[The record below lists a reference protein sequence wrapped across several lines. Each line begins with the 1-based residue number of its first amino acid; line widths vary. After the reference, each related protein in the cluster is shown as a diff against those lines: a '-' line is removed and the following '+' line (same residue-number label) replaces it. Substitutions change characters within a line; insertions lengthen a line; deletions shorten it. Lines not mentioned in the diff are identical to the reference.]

1 MPELVLP
8 TPAVRDSF
16 LDGERAACIVDGTS
30 PSWLDSI
37 EADFD
42 AYVARCRQTRQ
53 MWGVPTS
60 EFWFVNGPVYY
71 GAVTIRHL
79 LTPQLRHEG
88 GHIGYIV
95 APARRRRGHAT
106 AMFAGARTICRARG
120 MTDLL
125 LTCDDENIGSRRAI
139 EANGG
144 VLETVADGTCRYW
157 IRL

>member
-60 EFWFVNGPVYY
+60 DVFSPAVNP
-71 GAVTIRHL
+71 
-79 LTPQLRHEG
+79 
-88 GHIGYIV
+88 
-95 APARRRRGHAT
+95 
-106 AMFAGARTICRARG
+106 
-120 MTDLL
+120 
-125 LTCDDENIGSRRAI
+125 
-139 EANGG
+139 ANGM
-144 VLETVADGTCRYW
+144 
-157 IRL
+157 